1 MVTILSH
8 PLVEHWLAEL
18 RSVETRPARFRE
30 LVRHLSAA
38 LFLEA
43 SRDLP
48 LVESAVRTPMAE
60 CPARRLATGP
70 VLAPILRAGIGMVD
84 GILDLVPEASVYHLG
99 FYRCHDTLEAVCYY
113 RPTASGAAGRR
124 AFVLDPML
132 ATGGSAVA
140 ALDEVSTWGI
150 ERPRLLCLIG
160 APEGVERVRRAYPEV
175 ELFLGALDERL
186 NEVGYIVPGLGDA
199 GDRLFHSP

>member
-1 MVTILSH
+1 MLNVLDH
-8 PLVEHWLAEL
+8 PLIYHWLAEL
-18 RSVETRPARFRE
+18 RSVETGPARFRE

-48 LVESAVRTPMAE
+48 LQESTVRTPLVE
-60 CPARRLATGP
+60 TPAKRLVSGP
-70 VLAPILRAGIGMVD
+70 VLAPILRAGIGMAD

-99 FYRCHDTLEAVCYY
+99 FYRRHDTLEAVCYY
-113 RPTASGAAGRR
+113 RPTVSAAAGRR

-140 ALDEVSTWGI
+140 ALDEVRTWGV
-150 ERPRLLCLIG
+150 ERPRLLCLLG
-160 APEGVERVRRAYPEV
+160 APEGVERVRRAHPQV
-175 ELFLGALDERL
+175 EIYLGALDERL
-186 NEVGYIVPGLGDA
+186 NEIGYILPGLGDA
-199 GDRLFHSP
+199 GDRQFNSP